1 MTTATEEAPVET
13 PMEAIPLN
21 SLQALA
27 AWREHKEA
35 ALRAPLSP
43 TAQAAVEMCH
53 AANMRDREA
62 EYLMPLPVAEP
73 LPKRERGASVAQPY
87 TPGLLVTGQSPSPL
101 PERDPF
107 TAEAGPPAPE
117 SPAQGFMPGSEEA
130 LANVEKRAGEAED
143 AHEAASRADL
153 ERWTGGETLG
163 DEGPQNEALENLLD
177 IHDTDPAGETV
188 DETAVITGL
197 EGDEPPA

>member
-62 EYLMPLPVAEP
+62 EYLD
-73 LPKRERGASVAQPY
+73 AS
-87 TPGLLVTGQSPSPL
+87 SC
-101 PERDPF
+101 R
-107 TAEAGPPAPE
+107 
-117 SPAQGFMPGSEEA
+117 
-130 LANVEKRAGEAED
+130 
-143 AHEAASRADL
+143 
-153 ERWTGGETLG
+153 
-163 DEGPQNEALENLLD
+163 
-177 IHDTDPAGETV
+177 
-188 DETAVITGL
+188 
-197 EGDEPPA
+197 